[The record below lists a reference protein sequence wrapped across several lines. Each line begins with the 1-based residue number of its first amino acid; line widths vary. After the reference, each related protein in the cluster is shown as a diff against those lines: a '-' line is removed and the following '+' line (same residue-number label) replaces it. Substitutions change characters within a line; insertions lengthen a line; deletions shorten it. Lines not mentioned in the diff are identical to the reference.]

1 MAKKIVTKSKKT
13 TVKKSKKPTVKT
25 RGQRVKEKIK
35 TTSKKVSTK
44 VKTNVKKGTEKV
56 KTTGKKIASGVV
68 KGAKSPVGKLGL
80 PAAALTTAYFVADQ
94 FRSDKRSKT
103 RGERAGKK
111 GPKLKLPTPSTV
123 KKTKGPKVSDIMGGA
138 KGPKGPLGASLD
150 SLKTYTV
157 DGKKIKAKNRQD
169 AINKAK
175 RKQKIDL
182 RKTNLA
188 GSKFGQRKTG
198 GVIKKAVGGVTRQR
212 RVRYYTRDETPMG
225 TFYKPNYE
233 FEKISAKME
242 REIDVLK
249 RSLKKEGVTAKQKK
263 ELKKLIDAKKAGI
276 ASTKQSMFSRRPS
289 STIPTRTGTKEDV
302 KTKKETEGYQTAKRI
317 LKIADKR
324 MDRGFKKQTGGLTKI
339 NPQKQ
344 PGLAALKKKRPDVV
358 AKMGYAKKGTM
369 VQARGCGLA
378 RKKPTKIT

>member
-1 MAKKIVTKSKKT
+1 MLSVSVKDNIKQFEKQMSRFAK
-13 TVKKSKKPTVKT
+13 
-25 RGQRVKEKIK
+25 RQ
-35 TTSKKVSTK
+35 
-44 VKTNVKKGTEKV
+44 
-56 KTTGKKIASGVV
+56 
-68 KGAKSPVGKLGL
+68 L
-80 PAAALTTAYFVADQ
+80 PFVASRTLNQ
-94 FRSDKRSKT
+94 C
-103 RGERAGKK
+103 
-111 GPKLKLPTPSTV
+111 
-123 KKTKGPKVSDIMGGA
+123 A
-138 KGPKGPLGASLD
+138 KH
-150 SLKTYTV
+150 V
-157 DGKKIKAKNRQD
+157 RQD

-198 GVIKKAVGGVTRQR
+198 GVIKKAVGGVTKQR

-263 ELKKLIDAKKAGI
+263 ELKKHIDAKKAGI